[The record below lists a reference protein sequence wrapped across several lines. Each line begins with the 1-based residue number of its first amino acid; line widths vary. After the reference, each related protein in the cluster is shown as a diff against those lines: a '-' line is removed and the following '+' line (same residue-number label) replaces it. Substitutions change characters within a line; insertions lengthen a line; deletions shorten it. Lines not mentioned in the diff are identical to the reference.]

1 VLARKDNCVEGCNA
15 APRLPFCAPAA
26 EEPQDEVTAASGV
39 RMTSRKAVIVGEP
52 RCSVRWMAHVETS
65 ELCQA
70 QGDEDILPDVMSR
83 QVFEQWRKDPK
94 SVELQFAS
102 M

>member
-1 VLARKDNCVEGCNA
+1 
-15 APRLPFCAPAA
+15 
-26 EEPQDEVTAASGV
+26 
-39 RMTSRKAVIVGEP
+39 
-52 RCSVRWMAHVETS
+52 MAHVETS

-83 QVFEQWRKDPK
+83 QVIEQWRKDPK